1 MANTLGKHL
10 LIDFYNCKAELTTSD
25 ELQNL
30 VKKAFEPVGMPIEG
44 ITLYHDDAEE
54 LVCIGVSKN
63 AHLCIHIYPHLA
75 YVAVDIYSF
84 NNDLN
89 ASHVMSTLKVILG
102 SDRIKATSIRRGDF
116 GSLRDMRPTRKSKIT
131 TVRRM
136 KNTGSR
142 IKKTSARMF
151 NILRHPQKMRRSR
164 RIKKK

>member
-1 MANTLGKHL
+1 MVNTLGKHL
-10 LIDFYNCKAELTTSD
+10 LIDFYNCKAELTTD
-25 ELQNL
+25 KDLQNL
-30 VKKAFEPVGMPIEG
+30 IQKAFDPVGVPLEG
-44 ITLYHDDAEE
+44 VTLYHDHTDE
-54 LVCIGVSKN
+54 LTCIGVSQN
-63 AHLCIHIYPHLA
+63 AHICIHIYPQLD

-84 NNDLN
+84 NNDIR
-89 ASHVMSTLKVILG
+89 ASQIMSTLKVILG

-142 IKKTSARMF
+142 IKKTSAKMF

-164 RIKKK
+164 RMKKK